1 MIGVAAHIGG
11 RTVGIAV
18 NTPGDRKMDEAL
30 ATQDEAAETTAQ
42 GAERPPRSSLDAL
55 LDRPGPLDRFLGNND
70 DIRG

>member
-1 MIGVAAHIGG
+1 MIGVAAHVGN
-11 RTVGIAV
+11 RTAGIAV

-42 GAERPPRSSLDAL
+42 GAQRPSRSGLDAL
-55 LDRPGPLDRFLGNND
+55 LDRPGPLDRFLDTND